1 MEIQSAE
8 FVRGIKGTDP
18 ILNSGLP
25 QIAFVGRSNVG
36 KSSTLNALLN
46 RKDLVAVSKKPGKTT
61 EINFFLVN
69 EKIYFVDL
77 PGYGYAR
84 AGSKKREK
92 IKKLIVWY
100 LTSGEARPATREPG
114 ERSHDSAKASLDCV
128 LYTNHKVLGQNWSS
142 RRMPALVALIT
153 DIQAG
158 FTDFDKEMLR
168 IIQEQGYPYV
178 VVANKID
185 KLNQKEIAREL
196 LKMKNESNGIE
207 IFPHSAK
214 TKKGMDILREKLLDS
229 CK

>member
-8 FVRGIKGTDP
+8 FIRGIKGTNP

-36 KSSTLNALLN
+36 KSSALNALLN
-46 RKDLVAVSKKPGKTT
+46 RKDLVLVSKKPGKTT

-84 AGSKKREK
+84 TDVKKREK
-92 IKKLIVWY
+92 IRKLIVWY
-100 LTSGEARPATREPG
+100 LTSGEAR
-114 ERSHDSAKASLDCV
+114 
-128 LYTNHKVLGQNWSS
+128 
-142 RRMPALVALIT
+142 PALVALIT

-158 FTDFDKEMLR
+158 FTDFDREMLQ
-168 IIQEQGYPYV
+168 IIKEQGYPCV
-178 VVANKID
+178 IVANKTD

-196 LKMKNESNGIE
+196 LKMKNESGEIE

-214 TKKGMDILREKLLDS
+214 TKEGTDALREKLLGS